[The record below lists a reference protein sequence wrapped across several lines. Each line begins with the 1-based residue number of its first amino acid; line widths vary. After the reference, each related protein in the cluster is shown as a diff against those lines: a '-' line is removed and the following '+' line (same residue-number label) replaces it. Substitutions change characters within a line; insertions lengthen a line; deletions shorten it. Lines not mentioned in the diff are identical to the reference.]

1 MSVDWGVVPAQPT
14 EAGFCEWLSAAGLEI
29 PKSQSRFPTL
39 DELLSV
45 LRSFEGLTIRKEGY
59 GEASYS
65 ISLGEPYSESYAY
78 ILGSIKNNLFHFHFF
93 GSGNQ
98 NMMMLDILKRLA
110 RICGTFI
117 LYESY
122 AATPVIVEEH
132 TDLEQAV
139 IDWIKRS
146 QQNYKDMAK

>member
-14 EAGFCEWLSAAGLEI
+14 EAGFCEWLNTAGLEI
-29 PKSQSRFPTL
+29 PTSQSRFPTL
-39 DELLSV
+39 DELISV
-45 LRSFEGLTIRKEGY
+45 LRSFEGLTIRKEKY
-59 GEASYS
+59 GEALYG
-65 ISLGEPYSESYAY
+65 ISLGEPYSEKYAY
-78 ILGSIKNNLFHFHFF
+78 ILGSIKNNLFHFHFL

-132 TDLEQAV
+132 TDLEQALV
-139 IDWIKRS
+139 DWLKRS
-146 QQNYKDMAK
+146 QQNYKDVVK